1 MSLVSDLVAMTAGPA
16 AFVAMTAGP
25 AAGPAEAGS
34 WMPQPF
40 PGMRVEHFDSKR
52 RGTVVRLCAVDRDF
66 MWIDF
71 DEEDDPRNA
80 IQRRRVNAF
89 QCETF
94 PTWYTGG

>member
-1 MSLVSDLVAMTAGPA
+1 MTAGPA
-16 AFVAMTAGP
+16 AFVAMTAVP
-25 AAGPAEAGS
+25 AAGP

-71 DEEDDPRNA
+71 DEEDDPRKA

-94 PTWYTGG
+94 PTCYTGG